1 MLKIGLFIGYLVSG
15 SLGVLAQTTPPA
27 APPTSASTPSTPAP
41 AAAATPASG
50 GILGAVAAALA
61 PSAPPADASRS
72 NTIGPDLNKLFLCKR
87 DISQDP
93 DMCKRYITFFCS
105 GYCTAD
111 GCSDC
116 SNRNICIDVCGETG
130 ATMMS
135 CVESN
140 KNCPSPDQVFG
151 NFLTPDA
158 KASIQKYASQ
168 PGQAQFAAV
177 PPTMPGAPGMGM
189 PGAMPGMM
197 PGMGM
202 PGAMPGMMP
211 GMGMPGMMPGMGM
224 PGMMPGMGMP
234 GMMPGASP
242 TSAMGAMAG
251 MAAMSMF
258 SKPPAMG
265 ASSGAMG
272 PGM

>member
-1 MLKIGLFIGYLVSG
+1 MLKIGLLIGYFICG
-15 SLGVLAQTTPPA
+15 SLGVLAQTT
-27 APPTSASTPSTPAP
+27 SPAP
-41 AAAATPASG
+41 SATAPAVTAPAVAPAPT
-50 GILGAVAAALA
+50 GILGAMVNALA
-61 PSAPPADASRS
+61 PSAPAADASKS

-87 DISQDP
+87 DISQAP

-177 PPTMPGAPGMGM
+177 PPTMPIMPGM

-197 PGMGM
+197 PGMGGMPGMMPGM
-202 PGAMPGMMP
+202 PGAMP
-211 GMGMPGMMPGMGM
+211 GMGMPGMGM
-224 PGMMPGMGMP
+224 
-234 GMMPGASP
+234 GASP

-265 ASSGAMG
+265 ASSGGTGPAM
-272 PGM
+272 